1 MRQSNRLLPNA
12 VWGGNFHRTRGGNL
26 SDYHPGGKKLSKNDK
41 TTLKR
46 KMSELLDNFDLRNFG
61 FLELEKTYLL
71 INLTQNYPVLFAKE
85 INEIFDRLIRLE
97 NYDGVR
103 LFNRNRFILE
113 SNQIFEQMLR
123 NKDYENMEKF
133 QEIKE
138 ELLKFARGGYD
149 ITGTVRKLKGHR
161 RVRTSDLSRPPRINP
176 RMIIGL
182 TPRQQEDLYL
192 NLDLT
197 KMIAMELE
205 KLYKLDYNIL
215 RSRKLL
221 RDYEAS
227 GNF

>member
-1 MRQSNRLLPNA
+1 
-12 VWGGNFHRTRGGNL
+12 
-26 SDYHPGGKKLSKNDK
+26 
-41 TTLKR
+41 
-46 KMSELLDNFDLRNFG
+46 
-61 FLELEKTYLL
+61 
-71 INLTQNYPVLFAKE
+71 
-85 INEIFDRLIRLE
+85 
-97 NYDGVR
+97 
-103 LFNRNRFILE
+103 
-113 SNQIFEQMLR
+113 MLR

-138 ELLKFARGGYD
+138 ELLKFARSGYD
-149 ITGTVRKLKGHR
+149 ITDTVRRLKGHR
-161 RVRTSDLSRPPRINP
+161 RVRTSDLLRPPRINP

-215 RSRKLL
+215 RSKKLL